1 MSTPLANH
9 LVARPITPDVSLKQ
23 NLSPIPSQQPSFEQ
37 GSTLR
42 GLSKL
47 YHNIGSLLSGIKGQI
62 GELVPELPNLKQ
74 PEQTAHGLKV
84 MGIADRLPR
93 GIDGANVNQSF
104 GRDLIILGTIEDYEQ
119 PVRTITIDGHTSDIA
134 IENGQVVARHLEF
147 GGAKA
152 ASGYLTLEDGSEV
165 PLDITVI
172 TAL

>member
-9 LVARPITPDVSLKQ
+9 LVARPITVDVSPKQ
-23 NLSPIPSQQPSFEQ
+23 KLSDTPPLQTNFEQ
-37 GSTLR
+37 GQPPR

-47 YHNIGSLLSGIKGQI
+47 YHSIGRLLGGIKGQI
-62 GELVPELPNLKQ
+62 GDFVPELPNLKQ

-84 MGIADRLPR
+84 MGIADRLPQSE
-93 GIDGANVNQSF
+93 GAQNQF
-104 GRDLIILGTIEDYEQ
+104 GRDLIILGTIEDYAQ
-119 PVRTITIDGHTSDIA
+119 PVRTITIDGVTSNIT
-134 IENGQVVARHLEF
+134 IENDQVVARNLEF

-152 ASGYLTLEDGSEV
+152 ASGYLTLEDGSQL